1 MRLLFPYV
9 ISKSCVIRFHAAR
22 VNIFLESIPISNAL
36 FYINI
41 ESMITVKQGRINMV
55 EFFVVYIYVVTVF
68 AEKQGSASFAEVTIG
83 SGAVCSALK
92 LANV

>member
-1 MRLLFPYV
+1 
-9 ISKSCVIRFHAAR
+9 
-22 VNIFLESIPISNAL
+22 
-36 FYINI
+36 
-41 ESMITVKQGRINMV
+41 MITVKQGRINMV